1 VQFKKIERGAN
12 DMGKN
17 MVKINRQIA
26 DIKIWNGERVL
37 TFADI
42 DKFHKRVKGTASR
55 NFKANKKKFTE
66 SVDYYLLTPI
76 GRKSSIEENIEFSTH
91 FEKSRIPPRGITI
104 LTYTGYL
111 MLVKTLT
118 DDLSWEIQRTLINNY
133 FLNNNVT
140 QDNISMKQNKQTQTN
155 KQTNNIP
162 KIKINNYTDQIIDID
177 VKNNCTTITIG
188 GYR

>member
-1 VQFKKIERGAN
+1 
-12 DMGKN
+12 MGKN
-17 MVKINRQIA
+17 MVKINGQIA

-42 DKFHKRVKGTASR
+42 DKFHKRVKGTARR
-55 NFKANKKKFTE
+55 NFYRNKDKFITG
-66 SVDYYLLTPI
+66 VDYYLIMPTVSKRHS
-76 GRKSSIEENIEFSTH
+76 GENVDFSTYLQNL
-91 FEKSRIPPRGITI
+91 KIPPAGVTVV
-104 LTYTGYL
+104 TYTGFL
-111 MLVKTLT
+111 MLAKTLT

-140 QDNISMKQNKQTQTN
+140 QDNTNIKQNQQISIN